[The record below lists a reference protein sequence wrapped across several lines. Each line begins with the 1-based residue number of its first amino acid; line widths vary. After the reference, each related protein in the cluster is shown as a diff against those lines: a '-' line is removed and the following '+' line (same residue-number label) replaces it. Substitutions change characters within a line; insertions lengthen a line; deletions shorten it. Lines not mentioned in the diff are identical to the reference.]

1 MSVVNKADQEYIKAC
16 QHILEHGVEKS
27 DRTGTGTKSV
37 FGVQMRFN
45 LQDGFPLLTTKEV
58 HWHSVVTELLWFLMG
73 DTNIGYLRDN
83 KVRIW
88 NSWSVQNFSHLDDT
102 RKGVWIPSRKRE
114 YTPYTGNF
122 STTTV
127 EAFHGER
134 LLKNQWRKM
143 MLRCYDVNAHNY
155 SNYGGKG
162 ISVCKEWHD
171 CATFIKEVKTL
182 PNWELKLNDYD
193 SYELDKDYYGS
204 NIYSKETCIWL
215 HKSENS
221 LYIGNP
227 IQITYSDGECEIFHS
242 FSELEK
248 HTGLSSTTAHRWL
261 KSGVPKTKKQGAKAY
276 SNIVSIQNVFRENHV
291 YRKETRL
298 GEIGPMYGKQW
309 REWEV
314 EQWDDF
320 GCAYTFW
327 EDQIQTLIK
336 SIKEDPDS
344 RRHLVSAWNVSNLPD
359 SKLSPQENVK
369 LGRMALAPCHYSF
382 QCYVAD
388 GKLSMLVNQRSAD
401 MFLGV
406 PFNIASYSLLTHM
419 IALVC
424 DLEVGELIWSGGD
437 CHLYLNHLDQ
447 IKEQIKRYEGGKM
460 HPAPTLELN
469 SNIKDIDLFTHEDI
483 HIHNYKHEDK
493 ISAPVAV

>member
-45 LQDGFPLLTTKEV
+45 LQDGFPLLTTKAV
-58 HWHSVVTELLWFLMG
+58 HWHSVVTELLWFLLG
-73 DTNIGYLRDN
+73 DTNIGYLRDH

-88 NSWSVQNFSHLDDT
+88 NAW
-102 RKGVWIPSRKRE
+102 
-114 YTPYTGNF
+114 
-122 STTTV
+122 
-127 EAFHGER
+127 
-134 LLKNQWRKM
+134 
-143 MLRCYDVNAHNY
+143 
-155 SNYGGKG
+155 
-162 ISVCKEWHD
+162 
-171 CATFIKEVKTL
+171 ATE
-182 PNWELKLNDYD
+182 D
-193 SYELDKDYYGS
+193 
-204 NIYSKETCIWL
+204 
-215 HKSENS
+215 
-221 LYIGNP
+221 
-227 IQITYSDGECEIFHS
+227 
-242 FSELEK
+242 
-248 HTGLSSTTAHRWL
+248 
-261 KSGVPKTKKQGAKAY
+261 
-276 SNIVSIQNVFRENHV
+276 
-291 YRKETRL
+291 

-314 EQWDDF
+314 EQGSEF
-320 GCAYTFW
+320 GSSFTFW

-336 SIKEDPDS
+336 SLKEDPDS
-344 RRHLVSAWNVSNLPD
+344 RRHLVSAWNVSSLPD
-359 SKLSPQENVK
+359 SKISPQDNVK
-369 LGRMALAPCHYSF
+369 LGNMALAPCHYSF

-424 DLEVGELIWSGGD
+424 DLDVGELVWSGGD

-447 IKEQIKRYEGGKM
+447 IKEQIKRYEDGKM

-469 SNIKDIDLFTHEDI
+469 SNIKDIDLFMHEDI
-483 HIHNYKHEDK
+483 HIHNYKHEAK